1 MLFFLS
7 MQQKECEV
15 QNCARQ
21 QKDRGTVTEIYY
33 RYSVSVFSCFVIWPE
48 GLFRL
53 SDSWQARNF
62 WQCAK

>member
-21 QKDRGTVTEIYY
+21 QKDRGIVTVASF
-33 RYSVSVFSCFVIWPE
+33 RYSISVFFCSVFCT
-48 GLFRL
+48 L
-53 SDSWQARNF
+53 A
-62 WQCAK
+62 

>member
-21 QKDRGTVTEIYY
+21 QNDRGIVTVASF
-33 RYSVSVFSCFVIWPE
+33 RYSISVFFCSVFCN
-48 GLFRL
+48 L
-53 SDSWQARNF
+53 A
-62 WQCAK
+62 